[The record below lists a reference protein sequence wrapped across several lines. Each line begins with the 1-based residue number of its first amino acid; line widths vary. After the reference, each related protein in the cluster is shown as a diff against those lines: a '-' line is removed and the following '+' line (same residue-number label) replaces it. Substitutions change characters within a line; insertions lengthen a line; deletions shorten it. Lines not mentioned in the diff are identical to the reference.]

1 MFTTSHGHGPLL
13 LLTRSVDR
21 SPNVHAQIP
30 EVSLKFR
37 VSPILALILLT
48 AFWPFGVAYGVVGS
62 IFGVGLLG
70 LSAALSLPKS
80 IDLMFGLILALIAF
94 GAQFLGAVFLGI
106 EVGGA
111 QVPMVFTTAVVWFI
125 QLAAFG
131 LDLHFFAE
139 THVRQVESSI
149 PKRRGRQSAF
159 SAEVERTAA

>member
-62 IFGVGLLG
+62 IFGVGY
-70 LSAALSLPKS
+70 KRTK
-80 IDLMFGLILALIAF
+80 
-94 GAQFLGAVFLGI
+94 
-106 EVGGA
+106 EV
-111 QVPMVFTTAVVWFI
+111 
-125 QLAAFG
+125 
-131 LDLHFFAE
+131 
-139 THVRQVESSI
+139 
-149 PKRRGRQSAF
+149 
-159 SAEVERTAA
+159 TAAAIESDIQ